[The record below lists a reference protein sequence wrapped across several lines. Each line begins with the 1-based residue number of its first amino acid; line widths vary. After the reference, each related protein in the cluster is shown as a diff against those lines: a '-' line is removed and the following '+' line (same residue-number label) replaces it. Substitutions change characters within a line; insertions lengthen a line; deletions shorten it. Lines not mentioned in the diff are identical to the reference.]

1 MTKDKNKNNKIK
13 HDPNKPSNNG
23 LPNYRI
29 MLMSGKL
36 FGPAD
41 FYSTFDMYINK
52 REIIDAKNKHESIEG
67 IIGTELKIAEF
78 KGEISDKFIDIT
90 LNYNSAAEYYGLKK
104 GKVIC
109 RGSYIR
115 DAYLGCF
122 GYAENDT
129 IEPEFSNENRFG
141 IKEFDSEKIC
151 YSMPIMKNKPNIMV
165 N

>member
-1 MTKDKNKNNKIK
+1 MTKDKTENNKIK
-13 HDPNKPSNNG
+13 HDPNRPSNNG

-41 FYSTFDMYINK
+41 FHNTFDMYINK

-67 IIGTELKIAEF
+67 TIGTELKIAEF
-78 KGEISDKFIDIT
+78 KGKINDKSIDIT

-109 RGSYIR
+109 KGSYIRGSYI
-115 DAYLGCF
+115 GCF

-129 IEPEFSNENRFG
+129 VELEFSNENRFG
-141 IKEFDSEKIC
+141 IKEFDPEKIC
-151 YSMPIMKNKPNIMV
+151 HSMPVMKNRRNITT